1 MYIHTCMY
9 IHVLAYMHMYCIYIH
24 AYTYTHTH
32 THLLCSLNMSGTGH
46 MVERHC
52 AFTIS
57 MSWDE
62 MNRTSC
68 DFSDLVVESTCYRNG
83 IA

>member
-1 MYIHTCMY
+1 MHT
-9 IHVLAYMHMYCIYIH
+9 H
-24 AYTYTHTH
+24 THTH
-32 THLLCSLNMSGTGH
+32 THLLCSLNTSGTGH

-68 DFSDLVVESTCYRNG
+68 DFSDLVVESTFYRNG